1 MNAAYRDAHPQY
13 LKNYLKTGEK
23 KIIGSQGRTGKC
35 SKLLNPKEFFSNCPK
50 EEFTAV
56 SFIN

>member
-23 KIIGSQGRTGKC
+23 KIIGTQGRTGKC
-35 SKLLNPKEFFSNCPK
+35 SKLLTPKEFF
-50 EEFTAV
+50 
-56 SFIN
+56 